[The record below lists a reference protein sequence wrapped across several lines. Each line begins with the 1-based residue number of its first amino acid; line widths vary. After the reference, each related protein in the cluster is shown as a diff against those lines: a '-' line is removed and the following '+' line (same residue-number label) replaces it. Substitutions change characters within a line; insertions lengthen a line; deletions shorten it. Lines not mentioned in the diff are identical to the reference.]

1 MTTLER
7 AQERAKRFV
16 EDNSDRIKGNTE
28 FMASL
33 ITTEFMMLL
42 VDEIADKLK
51 NETKP

>member
-7 AQERAKRFV
+7 AQQRAKRFV

-28 FMASL
+28 IMISL
-33 ITTEFMMLL
+33 ITTEFMLLL
-42 VDEIADKLK
+42 VDDLKDKLK